1 MTWTHPLKEFIIT
14 SSFGNRI
21 HPITHDIRF
30 HNGVDLRAKYEP
42 LFSVGAGTIKSV
54 YTSGPG
60 GLTIIVEHPGGYES
74 GFAHLDS
81 VNVVPGQSVKA
92 GEQIGIGP
100 ATLKDIIS
108 HLEATYCE
116 SIGIEYQYIRHPNR
130 VKWIRERIELKNRP
144 VLSKEEKVK
153 EGQHDA

>member
-81 VNVVPGQSVKA
+81 VNVVPGQNVKA
-92 GEQIGIGP
+92 GEQIGITGNSGSSTTAPHLHYRMKFNNDYIDP
-100 ATLKDIIS
+100 ALLNYSEIKPFNYKPWILSGLFLLFFIIKKD
-108 HLEATYCE
+108 
-116 SIGIEYQYIRHPNR
+116 QD
-130 VKWIRERIELKNRP
+130 K
-144 VLSKEEKVK
+144 
-153 EGQHDA
+153 